1 MSRKP
6 QTLHVLQE
14 GGKGSLLV
22 VQTLLG
28 KENCRERVPELEKE
42 RERERESLRETDMFW
57 RTHMYKT
64 PTHLCH
70 TGSADLAS
78 QLSEEKITI
87 KVKRTVSKMLLL
99 LMEDG
104 NSTEHT

>member
-42 RERERESLRETDMFW
+42 REREREFERNRHVLAYTYVQI
-57 RTHMYKT
+57 THT
-64 PTHLCH
+64 PVPHRQRRPRVT
-70 TGSADLAS
+70 
-78 QLSEEKITI
+78 
-87 KVKRTVSKMLLL
+87 
-99 LMEDG
+99 
-104 NSTEHT
+104 TE